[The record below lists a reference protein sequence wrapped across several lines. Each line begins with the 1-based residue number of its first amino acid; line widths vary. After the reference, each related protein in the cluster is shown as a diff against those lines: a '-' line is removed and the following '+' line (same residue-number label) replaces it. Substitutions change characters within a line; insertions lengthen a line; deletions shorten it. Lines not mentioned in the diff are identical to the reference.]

1 METQDAPNSPGWVER
16 SEALLTFR
24 KEDQPLPCDR
34 QPGRSTMG
42 QNGTGSHLDQVQ
54 VKQMVAALIMRLENG
69 NHV

>member
-1 METQDAPNSPGWVER
+1 METQDASCSPGWVER

-24 KEDQPLPCDR
+24 KDDQPLPCDR
-34 QPGRSTMG
+34 QPGMSTLS
-42 QNGTGSHLDQVQ
+42 QDGTGSHLDQDQ